1 MATCPAAE
9 RHFTHS
15 HDALY
20 CSPRPLSS
28 IVFGGDGFQP
38 SKAECLFILNIAWP
52 MALSALTEQVSR
64 QATSMLVGHLSPLFL
79 GAATMGMMF
88 VNVTGFSLC
97 FGGMSSM
104 DTLCSQA
111 YGAENFHLVGTWAQ
125 RGALMLTFIMCPV
138 IVALWIWA
146 SAPVFKLMG
155 LDEITAELAGDYCQI
170 YTLGLW
176 PTLMT
181 RAVAGFLRS
190 QRIVRPVMYSTG
202 LGSIG
207 TTLFCFWAVNKYG
220 FYGAPLG
227 GVFGA
232 WVNFGLV
239 LLYCKYSGCHKSEYD
254 SPTAVSYSSAES
266 HL

>member
-1 MATCPAAE
+1 
-9 RHFTHS
+9 
-15 HDALY
+15 
-20 CSPRPLSS
+20 
-28 IVFGGDGFQP
+28 
-38 SKAECLFILNIAWP
+38 

-111 YGAENFHLVGTWAQ
+111 YGAENFYLVGTWAQ

-138 IVALWIWA
+138 IISLWIWA

-155 LDEITAELAGDYCQI
+155 LDEMTAELAGDYCQI

-190 QRIVRPVMYSTG
+190 QRIVRPVMYCTG
-202 LGSIG
+202 LGSIV
-207 TTLFCFWAVNKYG
+207 TTLFCFWAVSKYG

-239 LLYCKYSGCHKSEYD
+239 LLYCKCSGCHKSKID
-254 SPTAVSYSSAES
+254 
-266 HL
+266 